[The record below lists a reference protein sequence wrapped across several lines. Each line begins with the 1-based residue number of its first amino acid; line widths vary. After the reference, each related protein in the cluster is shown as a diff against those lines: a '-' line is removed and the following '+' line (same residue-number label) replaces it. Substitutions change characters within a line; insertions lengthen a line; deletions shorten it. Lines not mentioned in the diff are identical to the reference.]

1 MLVHPEFV
9 VCCLFLFL
17 FMFIFNFQ
25 FSIVSSS
32 IVRNVMYLEER
43 ARNHEH
49 AL

>member
-17 FMFIFNFQ
+17 FIFNFQ
-25 FSIVSSS
+25 FSIVRGR

-43 ARNHEH
+43 ARNHER